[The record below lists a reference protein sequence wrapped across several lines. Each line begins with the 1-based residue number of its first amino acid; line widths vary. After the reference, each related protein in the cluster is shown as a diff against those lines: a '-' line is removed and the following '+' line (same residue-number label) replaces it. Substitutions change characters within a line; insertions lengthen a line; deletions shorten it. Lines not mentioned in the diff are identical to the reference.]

1 MAAPFVAPEP
11 GEQFQVDIVIGDY
24 LATMNYDELLGMLMA
39 GERRKGVAHAAAPIM
54 ADHIPSVCCRDKGIV
69 FRCFP
74 GCHADIMY
82 IGVAQLGLIFGLLE
96 ENEHLQRGAEFVR
109 VTVALHKR

>member
-1 MAAPFVAPEP
+1 
-11 GEQFQVDIVIGDY
+11 
-24 LATMNYDELLGMLMA
+24 MA
-39 GERRKGVAHAAAPIM
+39 GERRKGVAHAASLVM

-74 GCHADIMY
+74 GCHADIMH

-109 VTVALHKR
+109 VTVALHKQADATHSLDACHYRASQQHLASVA